1 MLSDVGHLRRRIKA
15 VESLCC
21 IDAALNLCCHHWQRD
36 TPRRTRSVK
45 AGGTL
50 SGIVIAIIVI
60 SRNRGQE
67 LELTLPAVQQDPCGL

>member
-1 MLSDVGHLRRRIKA
+1 MLSDLGHLRRRIKF

-36 TPRRTRSVK
+36 ASRRTRSVK

-50 SGIVIAIIVI
+50 SGIVITIIVI
-60 SRNRGQE
+60 SRNRVQE
-67 LELTLPAVQQDPCGL
+67 LEVTLLAIRQDPCGL